1 MRVKYIVVHEPTE
14 GVYSPILFPDQLV
27 HRHVARIHSAGLRNV
42 VSAGFVQIDYDQGC
56 GNPPTVHVYGRSES
70 LDLGPRPEDAE
81 VIRNNY
87 T

>member
-14 GVYSPILFPDQLV
+14 EIYSAILFPQQLV
-27 HRHVARIHSAGLRNV
+27 HRDVASVHRAGRRNV

-56 GNPPTVHVYGRSES
+56 GNPPSVHVYGRSES
-70 LDLGPRPEDAE
+70 LKLGPRPEDAE
-81 VIRNNY
+81 VIKSNY

>member
-1 MRVKYIVVHEPTE
+1 MRVKYVVVHEPTE
-14 GVYSPILFPDQLV
+14 HKFSAILFPEQLV
-27 HRHVARIHSAGLRNV
+27 HRDVASVHRAGRRNV
-42 VSAGFVQIDYDQGC
+42 VSAGFAQIDYDQGC
-56 GNPPTVHVYGRSES
+56 GNPSSVHVYGRSES